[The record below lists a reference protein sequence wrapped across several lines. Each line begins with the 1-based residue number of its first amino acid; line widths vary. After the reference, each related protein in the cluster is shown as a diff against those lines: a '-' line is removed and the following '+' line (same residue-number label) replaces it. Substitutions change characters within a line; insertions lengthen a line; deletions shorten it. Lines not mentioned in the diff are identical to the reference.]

1 MKDLVF
7 IGFSDLFCHNL
18 LQYPQKINT
27 LSNKINGN
35 IYSYSEKKT
44 IIKIKPWEHKEE
56 PSFPNRWHS
65 DPSKILLV
73 KEF

>member
-1 MKDLVF
+1 MKELVF
-7 IGFSDLFCHNL
+7 IGFGHLSYHNL

-27 LSNKINGN
+27 LSSKINGN
-35 IYSYSEKKT
+35 IYSYSKKKT
-44 IIKIKPWEHKEE
+44 VIKIKPWEHKEE

-65 DPSKILLV
+65 DPSKIFLV